1 MFCSEVAE
9 TFVLLSAILLPIKSL
24 VAPAVFSIIKW
35 ILILSSASSGLELWS
50 VNHTSKYKDSE
61 LKAF

>member
-9 TFVLLSAILLPIKSL
+9 TFVLLSAIVLPIKS